1 MAPKSYTLDY
11 LIKRIHPGWMSFI
24 NSNKDDLIKIIDKL
38 NELKKSNIRIYPN
51 KKDIFRALYYHP
63 PEDIKLV
70 IIGQD
75 PYINE
80 ENNTPQAMGLSFSVP
95 KKHKKIPPSLQNIR
109 KEIKNC
115 YENQEADYIIP
126 KHGLL
131 KKWAKKEKI
140 LLLNSSLTVFKGKSN
155 SHSYLWT
162 DFTDKLIEWFSNKNK
177 TACFLLMG
185 SYAKSKT
192 NYINNNKI
200 FNTVHP
206 SPLSAHN
213 GFFGCKVF
221 IKINDY
227 LKEQNID
234 IINW

>member
-1 MAPKSYTLDY
+1 MLYNYYYIT
-11 LIKRIHPGWMSFI
+11 KRIHPGWLPFFEENKEHLI
-24 NSNKDDLIKIIDKL
+24 NIIEKL
-38 NELKKSNIRIYPN
+38 NELKKQDKIYPN

-80 ENNTPQAMGLSFSVP
+80 ENNTPQAMGLCFSVP
-95 KKHKKIPPSLQNIR
+95 RKHKKIPPSLQNIR

-115 YENQEADYIIP
+115 YLNQGVNYIIP

-131 KKWAKKEKI
+131 KKWARKEKM
-140 LLLNSSLTVFKGKSN
+140 LLLNSSLTVCKGKSN
-155 SHSYLWT
+155 SHAYLWT

-177 TACFLLMG
+177 TSCFLLMG
-185 SYAKSKT
+185 NYAKSKEK
-192 NYINNNKI
+192 YISNHKI
-200 FNTVHP
+200 FNTAHP

-213 GFFGCKVF
+213 GFFNSNVF
-221 IKINDY
+221 RLINDY
-227 LKEQNID
+227 LEEQNID
-234 IINW
+234 TINW